1 MYSKIFKNFNRVIV
15 TGGSGFIGSNLISR
29 LLKITDCEIY
39 NIDKM
44 GYASDETLI
53 KKSICRENKNRY
65 KLINIDLVNEK
76 DINVVV
82 NEIKPD
88 LVMHLAAESHVD
100 RSIDGPK
107 DFIESNIVGTFNLL
121 QSCLSYYKSSLHDE
135 NNFRFHHISTD
146 EVFGSLG
153 NEGAFNEETPY
164 APSSPYSS
172 SKAASDHLVRAW
184 NETYKLPTVI
194 TNCSNNFG
202 PYQFPEKLIPVA
214 ILNLVRGEKVPIY
227 GDGENIRDWLYVG
240 DHVNAL
246 LQVAEKGRISETYCI
261 GGYGEMTNKNIVF
274 EICKIMDK
282 IFVDNAPHSKLIY
295 FVEDRPGHDRRY
307 AIDPKKLKNELGWE
321 VEKTFS
327 MNLELTVRWYLKNID
342 WCKKVLKNQSLNRRG
357 LIK

>member
-261 GGYGEMTNKNIVF
+261 GGHGEMTNKNIVF